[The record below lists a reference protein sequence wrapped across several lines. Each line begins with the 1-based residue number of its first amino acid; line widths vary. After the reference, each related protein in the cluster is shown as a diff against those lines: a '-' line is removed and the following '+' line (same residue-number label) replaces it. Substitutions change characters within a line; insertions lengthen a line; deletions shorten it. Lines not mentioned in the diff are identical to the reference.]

1 VTQQRKRA
9 TIREVA
15 KATGLSPAAVSY
27 ALRGIQTSE
36 ETQERVRRAA
46 EELGYEAHP
55 IARALASGR
64 SGMVGLLCGSLEDLW
79 QQALAVGIGRA
90 LFARDRY
97 ALILDAAGDPERE
110 LMLARQL
117 RDQRVD
123 GLIVQP
129 VDPSASLW
137 AEIGESLPIVSI
149 GDALPGA
156 HAYGEVVFDNR
167 AGVTAALE
175 HLYDLGHRH
184 IAVLTPTMARTPDRP
199 ADVHVNAEAERLSV
213 KVDVVSSPQALGAAT
228 DVAIDVLAAESRPT
242 AVFCFSDS
250 IAYGV
255 YAATREL
262 GLAVPG
268 DVSVAGFDNHPM
280 SALLTPPLTS
290 VDWDIEGIVH
300 SAVRVMIGAIDG
312 KPRRRRIVCEPS
324 LLERQSTGPAAT

>member
-1 VTQQRKRA
+1 
-9 TIREVA
+9 
-15 KATGLSPAAVSY
+15 
-27 ALRGIQTSE
+27 
-36 ETQERVRRAA
+36 
-46 EELGYEAHP
+46 
-55 IARALASGR
+55 
-64 SGMVGLLCGSLEDLW
+64 
-79 QQALAVGIGRA
+79 VGIGRA

-97 ALILDAAGDPERE
+97 AIILDAAGDPERE

-129 VDPSASLW
+129 VDPSAELW
-137 AEIGESLPIVSI
+137 AELGESLPLVSI
-149 GDALPGA
+149 GDSLRGG

-167 AGVTAALE
+167 AGVTLALE

-184 IAVLTPTMARTPDRP
+184 IAVLTPTGSRTPDRP
-199 ADVHVNAEAERLSV
+199 ADVHVNAEAERLGV
-213 KVDVVSSPQALGAAT
+213 KVDVVTSPQALGAAT
-228 DVAIDVLAAESRPT
+228 DVALDVLGDSPRPT
-242 AVFCFSDS
+242 ALFCFSDS
-250 IAYGV
+250 IGYGV

-262 GLAVPG
+262 GLAVPE

-300 SAVRVMIGAIDG
+300 SAVRVMIGAIEG

-324 LLERQSTGPAAT
+324 LLQRESTGRARVDPAAN